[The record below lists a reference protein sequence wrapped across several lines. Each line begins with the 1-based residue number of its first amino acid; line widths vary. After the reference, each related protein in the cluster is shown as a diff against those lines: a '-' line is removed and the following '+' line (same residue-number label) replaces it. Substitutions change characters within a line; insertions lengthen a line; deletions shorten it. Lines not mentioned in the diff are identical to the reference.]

1 MNVHDLLRRYSIQ
14 SPVIYEKKRNG
25 EWVKLERLPAYTILE
40 VEMNDHTIEAVA
52 IDVFKAITVS
62 AKSRR
67 RLKKLVRMLC
77 VSRLNEHKKSRNF
90 TLKLRLFLCGV
101 LFGFVLWICP
111 FCVIHE
117 RCRHPRNHKLGHV
130 CRDKDVPPN
139 APLHS
144 PECDDAERERINQL

>member
-14 SPVIYEKKRNG
+14 SPVIYEKNVTGSGLNSSVYLLIPFLKSKRTIIPSR
-25 EWVKLERLPAYTILE
+25 WSPLMCSKRLP
-40 VEMNDHTIEAVA
+40 
-52 IDVFKAITVS
+52 S

-77 VSRLNEHKKSRNF
+77 VSRLNDHKKSRNF
-90 TLKLRLFLCGV
+90 KVKLRLFLCGV

-117 RCRHPRNHKLGHV
+117 RCRHPRDHKLGHV

-139 APLHS
+139 VPFHS
-144 PECDDAERERINQL
+144 PECDDTERERINQL